1 MKWEDLTTVEFDALD
16 RTIPVFLNIA
26 AIEQHGP
33 HLPVATDALIGN
45 HFLDRLDT
53 VLGQQVLVLPQVKVC
68 CSRHHL
74 DFAGTLSVSHMT
86 FLAYVTEVL
95 NSVVHAGF
103 KRIVVVN
110 SHGGNQA
117 IGQVLV
123 EQFGSDNPG
132 VTIAMATW
140 WTLARTALAEI
151 SESGPFGVG
160 HACEFETSLI
170 QLIAPEKV
178 RGPIP
183 DGKHYVHTYEWAEGD
198 MLRGAG
204 GSVYRS
210 MKDISG
216 GSGIVGEPSYA
227 SPEKGQRISDA
238 VVEQLIA
245 VAKTLAP
252 GTGPRP

>member
-1 MKWEDLTTVEFDALD
+1 MKWEDLTTVEIDALD

-45 HFLDRLDT
+45 HFLDRLDA

-86 FLAYVTEVL
+86 FLSYVTEVL

-123 EQFGSDNPG
+123 EQFGSDNAG
-132 VTIAMATW
+132 VTIAIATW
-140 WTLARTALAEI
+140 WNLARTALAEI
-151 SESGPFGVG
+151 SETGPFGVG

-178 RGPIP
+178 RSPIP

-216 GSGIVGEPSYA
+216 GSGVVGAPSYA
-227 SPEKGQRISDA
+227 SPGKGQRISDA
-238 VVEQLIA
+238 VVEQLIV
-245 VAKTLAP
+245 VAKTLASS
-252 GTGPRP
+252 T